1 MSSLKK
7 MSLLRI
13 FGVSVLGFAMGS
25 SYNTIASSNQMTGY
39 GSSKHNQPV
48 ANMAADS
55 EISIYCIRDDDLV
68 KVRVARSKARKRDG
82 SWYLPGYDQC
92 F

>member
-1 MSSLKK
+1 MFSLKK

-25 SYNTIASSNQMTGY
+25 SYNNIANSNQMTGY

-48 ANMAADS
+48 ANMAVDSDS
-55 EISIYCIRDDDLV
+55 EISFICIRDDGLFE
-68 KVRVARSKARKRDG
+68 VRMARSTAR
-82 SWYLPGYDQC
+82 YLPGYDQC

>member
-1 MSSLKK
+1 MFSLKK

-25 SYNTIASSNQMTGY
+25 LYNNIASSNQMTGY

-48 ANMAADS
+48 ASMAADP
-55 EISIYCIRDDDLV
+55 EISFLCARDDGLFE
-68 KVRVARSKARKRDG
+68 VRKARSMARH
-82 SWYLPGYDQC
+82 LPGYDQC

>member
-1 MSSLKK
+1 MFSLKK

-25 SYNTIASSNQMTGY
+25 SYNNIANSNQMTGY

-55 EISIYCIRDDDLV
+55 EISFYCIRDDDLV
-68 KVRVARSKARKRDG
+68 KVRVARSTARKRDG